1 MNYYLNLVIIIVPH
15 ALIFFN
21 WGIIAAGNN
30 RIPNG
35 QIPVNS
41 VLFFVAAMLMV
52 ADAWNSYKNK

>member
-15 ALIFFN
+15 ALLFFN

-35 QIPVNS
+35 QITVNS